1 MDPSQN
7 EPSPNNIQS
16 DEVVKDDI
24 FNSNVVNPPM
34 ENSENESPIKKTIT
48 RDELKNDQTLLKKS
62 SSSFDKNQYI
72 QPTDWNYVNDDYITE
87 LETKFGTFENNINK
101 RQYANLCKSVR
112 NCKLEVVHRNPNT
125 FYNVNPLSTLEY
137 LVESTFFYDKSL
149 KAQML
154 LHITEL
160 EDNVYRWRSI
170 KGDGNCFYRAC
181 IFSFLENII
190 FTNNIM
196 LLKEFIVMFDEKI
209 TVDNPNIKNIPYIQK
224 EMKKVDRA
232 LVSQILYLIMNGID
246 NGKIGDMTP
255 YEILLKSINFCNQFD
270 YGMIFFF
277 RYLIYE
283 FIKSNLDKAYTT
295 EFSVKIG
302 NLLPSEYET
311 DKGEFLYDKFF
322 EEQLLRMNT
331 DAEKIVIYL
340 TPFVLK
346 SDLNIIMYEFDME
359 DSVFTREFKCGMD
372 KSFKI
377 ELLFRKT
384 HYDITYSKGYFDMYQ
399 KEFSSYV
406 NINENIRVIDTKSLN
421 CVREMKKKNEESKE
435 KLNINVIQ
443 VELNENTVV
452 DINANDKG
460 MNSEAT
466 CLSCKQPYT
475 SKENFFGLCDKC
487 LDSELD
493 SQMFGFYLMY
503 LQSALREYNKQRV
516 NLSKYCQSF
525 FNTKECIINGQ
536 PLPISQAA
544 SIAGIS
550 LPTLITRTKQ
560 KICVACQEA
569 INDDKFYI
577 KLPCSCVL
585 CTQKCFEK
593 FFNYFITEDIEF
605 KEQNNYNYPILANC
619 LCGYQYNNNDYCTLY
634 KEFEKRKYVTY
645 MNGVRDII
653 IDTWRKKCMVCLQKY
668 SENIQFRTIT
678 LKDKRLTEE
687 YRIKEIKHLLCN
699 ECFEKIKKDKD
710 VECLLCGC
718 GHKIKKI
725 GGDSDCIIF

>member
-1 MDPSQN
+1 MDPSKKEQVNNVQSN
-7 EPSPNNIQS
+7 EENI
-16 DEVVKDDI
+16 DNI
-24 FNSNVVNPPM
+24 FNSNVVN
-34 ENSENESPIKKTIT
+34 EQSANESSIKKTIT

-62 SSSFDKNQYI
+62 SNSFDKNQYI
-72 QPTDWNYVNDDYITE
+72 QSTDWNYVNDDYITE
-87 LETKFGTFENNINK
+87 LETKFAKFESNINK
-101 RQYANLCKSVR
+101 TQYANLCKSVR

-137 LVESTFFYDKSL
+137 LVESTFFYDKTL

-196 LLKEFIVMFDEKI
+196 LLKEIIVMFDEKI
-209 TVDNPNIKNIPYIQK
+209 NVDNPSIKDIPYIQK
-224 EMKKVDRA
+224 EIKKVDRA
-232 LVSQILYLIMNGID
+232 LVSQILYLIVNGVD

-277 RYLIYE
+277 RFLIYE
-283 FIKSNLDKAYTT
+283 YIKSNCDKAYTT

-322 EEQLLRMNT
+322 EEQLLQMNT

-406 NINENIRVIDTKSLN
+406 NINESIRVIDAKSLN
-421 CVREMKKKNEESKE
+421 KVREMKKKNAESKE

-443 VELNENTVV
+443 VELNEDII
-452 DINANDKG
+452 DINANDKVE
-460 MNSEAT
+460 NSDAN
-466 CLSCKQPYT
+466 CLSCKQPYK
-475 SKENFFGLCDKC
+475 SKENLFGLCDKC

-503 LQSALREYNKQRV
+503 LQSALQEYNKRRV
-516 NLSKYCQSF
+516 NLSKYCQNF
-525 FNTKECIINGQ
+525 FDTKECVIYGQ
-536 PLPISQAA
+536 PLSIAQAA

-550 LPTLITRTKQ
+550 LPTLLTRTKQ
-560 KICVACQEA
+560 KICIACQEA
-569 INDDKFYI
+569 INDDTKYYF
-577 KLPCSCVL
+577 KTPCSCVL
-585 CTQKCFEK
+585 CSQKCFEK

-605 KEQNNYNYPILANC
+605 KEHNNFNYPILANC
-619 LCGYQYNNNDYCTLY
+619 LCGYQYNNNDYLTLY
-634 KEFEKRKYVTY
+634 QEFEKRKYGMY
-645 MNGVRDII
+645 LNGIRQII

-668 SENIQFRTIT
+668 EEELQFRTIT
-678 LKDKRLTEE
+678 LKDKKLTEE
-687 YRIKEIKHLLCN
+687 YKIKEVKHLLCN
-699 ECFEKIKKDKD
+699 ECFEKIKKEKE
-710 VECLLCGC
+710 VECLICGC

-725 GGDSDCIIF
+725 GDSDCIIF